1 MKFLF
6 IFFFLFTCLMMAAED
21 PVIKE
26 LTSLETAEHSGT
38 VEDAKKLMKAAIEFR
53 NKKDYEKADN
63 LFKKALLIFNQRLGE
78 YNLYSAACF
87 HNLGIL
93 SGVRNRVVEAS
104 WYMEKCKDIYVK
116 IKGPDSL
123 ETARAWSNM
132 GYAYLRRRRVKI
144 NKGLDAYQEALRI
157 LKSHFG
163 ENNIKVAQAY
173 ADISRAY
180 ALLDEGEKAEA
191 ACKQALEICK
201 RLKDPETPDAAM
213 VYYICAACYIRS
225 GQTAR
230 AIELIEQAVR
240 IREKLSNS
248 KDALLLMFK
257 SSLKKLKPKVNK
269 LEMY

>member
-1 MKFLF
+1 MP
-6 IFFFLFTCLMMAAED
+6 AED

-26 LTSLETAEHSGT
+26 LTSLETAKHSGT
-38 VEDAKKLMKAAIEFR
+38 VEEAKKLLKNAIELR

-63 LFKKALLIFNQRLGE
+63 LFKKALLIFSQRLGE

-93 SGVRNRVVEAS
+93 SGLRNRVVEAS

-132 GYAYLRRRRVKI
+132 GYAYLRRRRVKV
-144 NKGLDAYQEALRI
+144 NKGLEAYQEALRI

-163 ENNIKVAQAY
+163 ENNIQVARAY

-180 ALLDEGEKAEA
+180 ALLDDGGKAEA
-191 ACKQALEICK
+191 AGKQAMEICK
-201 RLKDPETPDAAM
+201 RLKNPEAPGSAM
-213 VYYICAACYIRS
+213 VYYICSAYYIRS

-240 IREKLSNS
+240 IREKSSNS
-248 KDALLLMFK
+248 EDSLLLMFR
-257 SSLKKLKPKVNK
+257 SSLKKLKPKADK